1 VRLAAELP
9 GGPSPDNIEAC
20 RNLGI
25 TGIGFDIDES
35 LDLATAVRIFQPFR
49 DAGLAIVQLGCYRNL
64 ISVDARV
71 RRRGIEDV
79 AAAMQVAV
87 RAGVEAIVCGGGH
100 RDPSNPSARRSVHP
114 DNWSDSTLDVLIE
127 SCREI
132 VSLVGDDSAPLC
144 FEPWVITSLNTP
156 ARLERL
162 VRAVDHEKV
171 AVELDLAN
179 LVTLERYFDTAGL
192 IRDCLDRFGDKVRLV
207 HLKDAI
213 LTPEPYIFHIGEAI
227 VGDGIIEYPVLLE
240 LLQKCSPDASLM
252 VEHIKSEA
260 DAQKAV
266 SYIKS
271 IASGAGITLN

>member
-1 VRLAAELP
+1 M
-9 GGPSPDNIEAC
+9 
-20 RNLGI
+20 
-25 TGIGFDIDES
+25 T
-35 LDLATAVRIFQPFR
+35 
-49 DAGLAIVQLGCYRNL
+49 
-64 ISVDARV
+64 
-71 RRRGIEDV
+71 
-79 AAAMQVAV
+79 
-87 RAGVEAIVCGGGH
+87 
-100 RDPSNPSARRSVHP
+100 
-114 DNWSDSTLDVLIE
+114 
-127 SCREI
+127 
-132 VSLVGDDSAPLC
+132 LVGDEAAPLC

-227 VGDGIIEYPVLLE
+227 VGDGIIEYTVLLQ
-240 LLQKCSPDASLM
+240 LLQKCSPDACLM
-252 VEHIKSEA
+252 VEHIKREA

-266 SYIKS
+266 SHIKS